1 MEFQLPQYRHFQKS
15 LIQVAESF
23 SLNPDKLK
31 VEFFTPNCQAIL
43 VEQVDNQDFKIHIN
57 LQENRIVSFRRLS
70 QNSNGV
76 SESLKEKYRRYMK

>member
-1 MEFQLPQYRHFQKS
+1 MEFQLSQYRHFKKS
-15 LIQVAESF
+15 LTQVAERF

-31 VEFFTPNCQAIL
+31 VEFFTPNSQAIL
-43 VEQVDNQDFKIHIN
+43 VENVDNQDFKIHIN

-70 QNSNGV
+70 KNGSST